1 MAVPT
6 FQVLVEWNTAATS
19 TTDVAPF
26 TSTYDDVSAD
36 VVGPIQVT
44 RGRTDHLAQM
54 ASGTCSFSLFNPTAP
69 DLYNPNA
76 TAAIS
81 AIVNTGGFVPL
92 RPVRIQGTYSST
104 TYPIFTGYIRNIS
117 WDADTRHTTFQ
128 CEDLFLLLSRVYPTW
143 TTDAV
148 GDGTISPLVVNT
160 STAIQYALT
169 KAGFTTAALLDLDTT
184 GGDQITSFGPFD
196 GSQNK
201 SALSIIEDLV
211 TAERGYFLATPKG
224 VAKYRSRRDYLT
236 TSSAA
241 TLTTN
246 NVKVSS
252 TQDLDKIVNQ
262 AVVTSAATSAVPQIK
277 NDATSQTLYGVNG
290 INISGNPYVVGDT
303 QAAGLADYL
312 VYNGKNSVSPVTVT
326 IDNGATADIT
336 NQLTLDVGSRIT
348 VQPTIASSTKDFII
362 EQVSWTI
369 EEGGLYSQTSYICSV
384 RGTASLFTIGT
395 THPPASLFDSATDL
409 LFY

>member
-148 GDGTISPLVVNT
+148 ANFGTTGVINT
-160 STAIQYALT
+160 ATAITYALNQ
-169 KAGFTTAALLDLDTT
+169 AGWTTAALIDVDPG

-211 TAERGYFLATPKG
+211 TAERGYFVATPEG

-236 TSSAA
+236 QSVAA

-246 NVKVSS
+246 NVQVSS

-262 AVVTSAATSAVPQIK
+262 AVVTSSANGAAPQIK
-277 NDATSQTLYGVNG
+277 NDAPSQALYGING
-290 INISGNPYVVGDT
+290 INISGNPYIVGDT

-336 NQLTLDVGSRIT
+336 KQLTLDVGSRIT

-369 EEGGLYSQTSYICSV
+369 EEGGLYSQTSYLCSV